1 MIKNEFYKNL
11 YQSISYFCV
20 TITLSL
26 PCIGSFII
34 SLQSAPNYG
43 WIMLIFPPVFFVL
56 YFSVG
61 FYWIF
66 QKVKIDESGIEI
78 TLLNKTIRKV
88 KWENVERIQSGSFYC
103 NPVYVLY
110 IQNEKN
116 LNLDERKAIK
126 EAILFYGKLSVDNAN
141 V

>member
-11 YQSISYFCV
+11 YQCISCFSGIIFTYLV
-20 TITLSL
+20 
-26 PCIGSFII
+26 CIFGA
-34 SLQSAPNYG
+34 LQMGLNDG
-43 WIMLIFPPVFFVL
+43 WIMLIAPSFFLVL
-56 YFSVG
+56 YFSAG

-126 EAILFYGKLSVDNAN
+126 EAILFYGKLSFDNAN

>member
-1 MIKNEFYKNL
+1 MFL
-11 YQSISYFCV
+11 
-20 TITLSL
+20 
-26 PCIGSFII
+26 
-34 SLQSAPNYG
+34 
-43 WIMLIFPPVFFVL
+43 VL

-88 KWENVERIQSGSFYC
+88 RWENVERIQSGSFC
-103 NPVYVLY
+103 RNPVYVLY

-126 EAILFYGKLSVDNAN
+126 EAILFYGKLSVDNTN